1 MKRYYLLIIILFFDG
16 IGYSQNTSKIE
27 EINTYY
33 NSGLELINNKEYEK
47 GLELITLGLQESENI
62 KDKNL
67 IGHGYFFISRYYQK
81 KRLYQK
87 AIAAVNKS
95 LVIFNELNNK
105 EKIYNCLYKLG
116 DFYLNNDQYN
126 KSLENFFA
134 VLKIAETN
142 NDEENI
148 ALNLEGIGGVYL
160 KTLDLKKARIN
171 FNKAITIFTRLGNEH
186 SVMNNVINLGVSYQK
201 EGDLIKA
208 IDLYKVGLQSARK
221 LNEKRIES
229 IILGNLGSCNRR
241 LGNFKV
247 SLEYLFKALSIK
259 KRKEIFAN
267 SAHTYNDISETY
279 IEMNDFV
286 KAKEFAL
293 KAIKTAKGNSLHQE
307 RYGYFILSNIEY
319 DLGEYKNSRNNLI
332 AYQKLEDSIFSI
344 EKTKSINNLQIKYE
358 TEKKNLKIEVQ
369 ESSIALLDSKNKI
382 TNQWLLFGGLGLSA
396 VFFFIT
402 LFRSRSNVEKE
413 KKQQEKFSQDLLMS
427 QEEERIRIAKDLHD
441 SVGQQLTLIKRKSQK
456 LQHEEISIM
465 ANNAL
470 EEVRSISRNLYP
482 VLLKQLGLTD
492 SIEQLINSYDEQTDL
507 FFSMDIDNINSFFK
521 ESTSLNFY
529 RLIQE
534 CLTNIVKH
542 AKAKSVTINIKKE
555 NNNIVTLISDNG
567 LGFDVNDSKK
577 KNSLGLKTIF
587 ERIKIMK
594 GNLSIDSKLNN
605 GTSFIFSIPIKN
617 E

>member
-142 NDEENI
+142 NDEEKI

-208 IDLYKVGLQSARK
+208 IDLYKVGLKSARK

>member
-1 MKRYYLLIIILFFDG
+1 MKKYLVFIVFLFLGSFF
-16 IGYSQNTSKIE
+16 YAQNTSKIE

-33 NSGLELINNKEYEK
+33 NAGLELINDKEYEK
-47 GLELITLGLQESENI
+47 GLALITLGLQESGNI

-95 LVIFNELNNK
+95 LVIFSELNNK
-105 EKIYNCLYKLG
+105 EKIYSCLYKLG
-116 DFYLNNDQYN
+116 NFYLYNDQYN

-134 VLKIAETN
+134 TLKIAETN
-142 NDEENI
+142 NDKEKI

-160 KTLDLKKARIN
+160 KTLDLKKAKIN

-186 SVMNNVINLGVSYQK
+186 SVMDNVINLGVSYQK

-208 IDLYKVGLQSARK
+208 IDLYKLGLQSARK

-279 IEMNDFV
+279 IDMNDFV

-293 KAIKTAKGNSLHQE
+293 KAIKAAKGSSLHQE

-441 SVGQQLTLIKRKSQK
+441 SVGQQLTLIKIKSQRLDQK
-456 LQHEEISIM
+456 ELTVLS
-465 ANNAL
+465 NNAL
-470 EEVRSISRNLYP
+470 EEIRSISRNLYP

-507 FFSMDIDNINSFFK
+507 FFSIDIDDIDDYFN
-521 ESTSLNFY
+521 ESKSLNFY
-529 RLIQE
+529 RLVQE
-534 CLTNIVKH
+534 CLTNILKH
-542 AKAKSVTINIKKE
+542 AKAKLVSVNIKIEDKR
-555 NNNIVTLISDNG
+555 ILTLISDNG
-567 LGFDVNDSKK
+567 KGFNVVESKK

-587 ERIKIMK
+587 ERIKIMNGNISVDSELNK
-594 GNLSIDSKLNN
+594 G
-605 GTSFIFSIPIKN
+605 THYIFSIPLKN

>member
-142 NDEENI
+142 NDEEKI

-456 LQHEEISIM
+456 LQYEEISIM